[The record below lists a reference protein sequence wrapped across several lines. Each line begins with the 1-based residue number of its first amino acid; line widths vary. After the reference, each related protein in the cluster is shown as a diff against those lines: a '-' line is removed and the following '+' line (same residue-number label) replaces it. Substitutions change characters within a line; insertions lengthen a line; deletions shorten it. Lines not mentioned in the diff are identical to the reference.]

1 MSGDQANEAHVSNE
15 RTKNEAKVRHA
26 NKDQLVSLGH
36 GDTDSGEAN
45 PGSNFVVQKDLKKR
59 ALGIVNVAAQMDER
73 RVKVHRVNKRL
84 LSMLA
89 KSLPMQGSKR
99 RQVSNEQNVLAK
111 RQKLHT
117 SVRET
122 HRVRRKQQSKPSGL
136 HSNPEQ
142 KDTRNNAE
150 N

>member
-1 MSGDQANEAHVSNE
+1 M
-15 RTKNEAKVRHA
+15 
-26 NKDQLVSLGH
+26 
-36 GDTDSGEAN
+36 
-45 PGSNFVVQKDLKKR
+45 

-89 KSLPMQGSKR
+89 KSLTMQGSKR
-99 RQVSNEQNVLAK
+99 RQVSTAQNVLAK
-111 RQKLHT
+111 RQRLHT
-117 SVRET
+117 IVHET
-122 HRVRRKQQSKPSGL
+122 RTVRRKQRSKPSGS

-142 KDTRNNAE
+142 RDTRNNAE